1 MTIIYNINKNID
13 KLLIFERTFFKNNK
27 NKCYLLIE
35 GEKKQLCDYLNLS
48 QKQKENKTLMIKL
61 IETEAITDMSYMSAS
76 SIIFLPD
83 ISEWNTEI
91 VMDINSIFYDYI
103 LLKSLP
109 DISKWNTK
117 NVSNMKYLFG
127 NCSSLK

>member
-1 MTIIYNINKNID
+1 
-13 KLLIFERTFFKNNK
+13 
-27 NKCYLLIE
+27 
-35 GEKKQLCDYLNLS
+35 
-48 QKQKENKTLMIKL
+48 MIKL

-83 ISEWNTEI
+83 TSEWNTEK